1 MNCSKCGQDNKP
13 NALYCEKCGA
23 ELEVRSPRPVLL
35 TEDGT
40 KPVFVPLAFSDTQ
53 SAAEQ
58 PYVSVNRDPS
68 PKNLRMDEL
77 RPLPVSRTS
86 KSHKKLWIVLTVIV
100 IVLALVGGLGF
111 AFRMDII
118 RTIAPEKYLQL
129 SLVRT
134 LTGSKN
140 EASQILD
147 LSKYSGK
154 AVSHEF
160 SVDADLGSAEG
171 TLMYDSESEQ
181 ALLDISASAEG
192 NEYNDNQLYISPDL
206 IAFSIPDVITDT
218 DYLTID
224 PATFAAD
231 SKEMGWDEYTSSLD
245 LEEFIQT
252 LFGKSEAKDKD
263 SQLTSEITDL
273 CITLRKSAV
282 FSADG
287 SVEEEISGKKITL
300 DEMTYTISQKDINY
314 FYQDCLA
321 IYKKEF
327 INTMDQ
333 SVAGGLPQET
343 REQFDEVFDGLIS
356 IKIRDDLV
364 IHYYIDKDGYTR
376 KISTEDFEIYN
387 DSADADVQDT
397 ATLGFAIVFGSGTR
411 PADSIDVTLR
421 LDSQDESFAAD
432 IKYETSYINDVYK
445 NSTSIVCSDNSDEPS
460 KISMSADTEWDTKDT
475 NGDNFSI
482 DLKIKDD
489 TGTIGAV
496 VITGALTDDE
506 KETSLSDAS
515 IEITDADGT
524 STTIDF
530 SYKITI
536 IDPSEISIDTSDSTS
551 LFEYEPFTADLADS
565 I

>member
-1 MNCSKCGQDNKP
+1 MNCGKCGQDNKP

-40 KPVFVPLAFSDTQ
+40 KPVFVPMAFSDTQ

-58 PYVSVNRDPS
+58 LNVSVNNDPS
-68 PKNLRMDEL
+68 PKNSRTEEL
-77 RPLPVSRTS
+77 RPLPKSRTS

-118 RTIAPEKYLQL
+118 RMVAPEKYLQL

-134 LTGSKN
+134 LTGSKS
-140 EASQILD
+140 EESKILD
-147 LSKYSGK
+147 LSKYSDK

-160 SVDADLGSAEG
+160 SVDTDQGSAEG

-192 NEYNDNQLYISPDL
+192 TEYNDNQLYISPDL
-206 IAFSIPDVITDT
+206 IAFSMPDLITDT

-231 SKEMGWDEYTSSLD
+231 CKEMGWNEYTSSLD
-245 LEEFIQT
+245 LEGFIQT
-252 LFGKSEAKDKD
+252 LFGKSEAKDTD
-263 SQLTSEITDL
+263 SQLTSKITDL
-273 CITLRKSAV
+273 CSTLSKSAV

-287 SVEEEISGKKITL
+287 SVEEEIGGKKITL
-300 DEMTYTISQKDINY
+300 DEMTYTFPQKDINY

-343 REQFDEVFDGLIS
+343 QEKLDEVFDGLIS

-387 DSADADVQDT
+387 DSADADASNTVT
-397 ATLGFAIVFGSGTR
+397 FGFEMVFGGAVHPVDKLEGILRTESEGVTGE
-411 PADSIDVTLR
+411 ADFT
-421 LDSQDESFAAD
+421 
-432 IKYETSYINDVYK
+432 YETTYINDIYK
-445 NSTSIVCSDNSDEPS
+445 STASVVVIEDTDETPKSSI
-460 KISMSADTEWDTKDT
+460 SADIEWDTKDT
-475 NGDNFSI
+475 KGENLSI
-482 DLKIKDD
+482 DLELEDY
-489 TGTIGAV
+489 TGGSSSF
-496 VITGALTDDE
+496 VITGNLTDDD
-506 KETSLSDAS
+506 KSTSLSDAV
-515 IEITDADGT
+515 IEITDADGN
-524 STTIDF
+524 TTAIDF

-536 IDPSEISIDTSDSTS
+536 IDPSEISIDTSDSMS
-551 LFEYEPFTADLADS
+551 LFEYKPFTADLADS